1 MLLVLFFFQGDKD
14 VFEARVFL
22 HQPDH
27 LLPKEEF
34 LYLAVTPGD
43 DRKIYIDMKGIMVH
57 PTVLIQ
63 FFFENKNKLCSLTC
77 GGCFMGFLGPRGI
90 QP

>member
-57 PTVLIQ
+57 PTVQNFIRKISEHCTVLA
-63 FFFENKNKLCSLTC
+63 LC
-77 GGCFMGFLGPRGI
+77 
-90 QP
+90 